1 MLRRIAIAL
10 AVELCLVSVFVLPT
24 QAAAVGWSL
33 RRVDGLLD
41 RSVKELR
48 AAERFV
54 DQKHLGSVDRTV
66 DQGIRLAHSAEKT
79 VDKALAMLRQER
91 QSLSKKQG
99 DQIEQL
105 ITQAQRQLR
114 NSETMIDRA
123 TQKSE
128 DHNRLREMLDRVDR
142 QVEEALKLLHEV
154 VAGL

>member
-10 AVELCLVSVFVLPT
+10 AVELCLVAVFVLPT
-24 QAAAVGWSL
+24 QAATVGQSL

-41 RSVKELR
+41 RSLKELR

-66 DQGIRLAHSAEKT
+66 DQGIRLARRAEKT
-79 VDKALAMLRQER
+79 MDKALAMLRREHE
-91 QSLSKKQG
+91 SLSKEQA
-99 DQIEQL
+99 DRIEQL

-114 NSETMIDRA
+114 NSESMIDRA

-128 DHNRLREMLDRVDR
+128 DHNRLREMLGRVDR
-142 QVEEALKLLHEV
+142 QVDEALKLLHEV